1 MESIILFTGT
11 DKEDRYNNV
20 RKIVSLLHLYGYI

>member
-20 RKIVSLLHLYGYI
+20 RKIV